1 MVPKLVSII
10 AALSLAAVFPGDP
23 APTSTRALRIE
34 DNIVIPSFDAEP
46 IVGTLMLPPDASVT
60 APVPVVLRTHGWGQR
75 RLRAPD
81 PLMQRL
87 LDSGYALFTWD
98 SRGFG
103 HSGGEANWGA
113 PDFEVRDA
121 SAIIDYLGTRPEIA
135 QELPGDPKL
144 GWIGAS

>member
-1 MVPKLVSII
+1 MVPKLISII

-23 APTSTRALRIE
+23 APTRALRIE

-98 SRGFG
+98 SRGF
-103 HSGGEANWGA
+103 
-113 PDFEVRDA
+113 
-121 SAIIDYLGTRPEIA
+121 
-135 QELPGDPKL
+135 
-144 GWIGAS
+144 